1 MFRRNG
7 SIKSRSPLKA
17 QLCMCDALMAFLK
30 ILWQSFL
37 LKNQP
42 HVWKKQQW
50 LWGTDLMVNE
60 AFWHRFLWA
69 VNYSQWNSGASVR
82 QDLLTLTGHCNL
94 EEIEFWFL
102 SSLFIHSRCLRIIGY
117 FTLSSLGECY
127 VEFIFPL
134 YFCFIS
140 SILFAQ

>member
-1 MFRRNG
+1 
-7 SIKSRSPLKA
+7 
-17 QLCMCDALMAFLK
+17 
-30 ILWQSFL
+30 
-37 LKNQP
+37 
-42 HVWKKQQW
+42 
-50 LWGTDLMVNE
+50 MVNE

-69 VNYSQWNSGASVR
+69 VNYSQWNSGASVH
-82 QDLLTLTGHCNL
+82 QDLLTLMGHCNF

-102 SSLFIHSRCLRIIGY
+102 SSLFIHSLRIMGY
-117 FTLSSLGECY
+117 FTLSSLEERY